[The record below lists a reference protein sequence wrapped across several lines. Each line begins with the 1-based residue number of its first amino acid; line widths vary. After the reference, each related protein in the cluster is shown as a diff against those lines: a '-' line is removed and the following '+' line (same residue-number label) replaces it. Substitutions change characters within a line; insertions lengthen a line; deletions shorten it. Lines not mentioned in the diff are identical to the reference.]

1 MDTVCVLMSTYNGEK
16 YLVEQIESILNQ
28 KRVIVYLFVRDDGST
43 DNTVDILKKYKSEN
57 KLEVYQD
64 DENLGPANSFM
75 KLLYDSSDYDYYAFA
90 DQDDI
95 WLEEK
100 LFVAIQKIKEKNS
113 LPTLYCSNQL
123 IYKDNRVGGV
133 RFLHEPEH
141 GLIEAICGNVFSGCT
156 MVFNKE
162 LADIIKKKQHRPNSD
177 VLRMRMHDTWVI
189 AVAECIGDVIY
200 DQNAYIK
207 YRIHE
212 NNTVGLKKGKVKRV
226 IEKLIGIQK
235 KGGRSKLASNLIKI
249 TKLKDNKAQIVC
261 AFAERN
267 RIKLLK
273 KEIINQC
280 GENRMIFVIK
290 VLLGWI

>member
-1 MDTVCVLMSTYNGEK
+1 
-16 YLVEQIESILNQ
+16 
-28 KRVIVYLFVRDDGST
+28 
-43 DNTVDILKKYKSEN
+43 
-57 KLEVYQD
+57 
-64 DENLGPANSFM
+64 
-75 KLLYDSSDYDYYAFA
+75 
-90 DQDDI
+90 
-95 WLEEK
+95 
-100 LFVAIQKIKEKNS
+100 
-113 LPTLYCSNQL
+113 
-123 IYKDNRVGGV
+123 
-133 RFLHEPEH
+133 
-141 GLIEAICGNVFSGCT
+141 
-156 MVFNKE
+156 MVFDKD
-162 LADIIKKKQHRPNSD
+162 LADIIKKKQYRPNDD
-177 VLRMRMHDTWVI
+177 VLKMRMHDTWVI
-189 AVAECIGDVIY
+189 SVAECVGDVIY

-212 NNTVGLKKGKVKRV
+212 NNTVGLKKSKVKRV
-226 IEKLIGIQK
+226 IEKLIGVQK

>member
-1 MDTVCVLMSTYNGEK
+1 MNTVCVLMSTYNGEK
-16 YLVEQIESILNQ
+16 YLAEQIESILNQ
-28 KRVIVYLFVRDDGST
+28 KGVIVYLFVRDDGST
-43 DNTVDILKKYKSEN
+43 DNTVDILKKYQSEN

-64 DENLGPANSFM
+64 EENLGPANSFM
-75 KLLYDSSDYDYYAFA
+75 KLLYDSFDYDYYAFA

-100 LFVAIQKIKEKNS
+100 LFVAIQKMKEKNN

-123 IYKDNRVGGV
+123 IYKDNRVKGV

-162 LADIIKKKQHRPNSD
+162 LADVIKKKQHRPNSD

-200 DQNAYIK
+200 DQNSYIK

-235 KGGRSKLASNLIKI
+235 KGGRSRLASDLQKV
-249 TKLKDNKAQIVC
+249 KQLKDNKAQIVC

-267 RIKLLK
+267 RNKLLK
-273 KEIINQC
+273 KEIISQC
-280 GENRMIFVIK
+280 GENRIIFVIK